1 MHDILL
7 FPMTEYWSFYVG
19 FAVFVLAMLALDL
32 GVFHRNAHEVSIR
45 EAAIWSAVW
54 VGLALAFNAALYY
67 YMKTSFPGRTELAGL
82 DTQLLAETTAIE
94 FLTGYVVEKALA
106 VDNIFVFVAVFS
118 YFAIPPRYQHRVL
131 FYGILGALIFRA
143 LFISLG
149 SVLMQFHWVVIFF
162 GVLLIATGIKILV
175 LPEKPL
181 DPDANPL
188 VRLFRR
194 FVPVTPASARRP
206 LLGAASMAACWSRR
220 CSSRCCSSS
229 SPTSSSRWTRC
240 RQFSR

>member
-1 MHDILL
+1 MTDILL
-7 FPMTEYWSFYVG
+7 FPMTEYWSFYVA

-106 VDNIFVFVAVFS
+106 VDNIFVFVAGVRLLRHS
-118 YFAIPPRYQHRVL
+118 AAVSAP
-131 FYGILGALIFRA
+131 RA
-143 LFISLG
+143 LLRHPRRAG
-149 SVLMQFHWVVIFF
+149 LPRVVH
-162 GVLLIATGIKILV
+162 L
-175 LPEKPL
+175 
-181 DPDANPL
+181 
-188 VRLFRR
+188 
-194 FVPVTPASARRP
+194 ARRGADAVP
-206 LLGAASMAACWSRR
+206 LGR
-220 CSSRCCSSS
+220 SSS
-229 SPTSSSRWTRC
+229 A
-240 RQFSR
+240 FS